1 MWAPT
6 FMATECEVSIV
17 SDMYTSVAFPK
28 YLGAGAWWAERVFE
42 IKDTQLQGRGEDE
55 WRSRRNQSLRPRA
68 LSFNV
73 STVRKP
79 VKVSSTEESWQS
91 SDQRACIEHKTNEG
105 GEKTI
110 RGWIVC
116 WAPRRLQAV
125 LRRPYGPKTKGTRR
139 ASGRRLSMSS
149 PYRGDSQPYAANSN
163 PYLYPPQSS
172 TFSTPNLDPASS
184 TAHLVAPGKSPLA
197 SARTLARTPSPT
209 PSEAAEL
216 AREGALDWKRLRN
229 WRFWIRRE
237 WLWYYVLTAVIVA
250 VVALVTIFHTKIVEY
265 LKPAATFLKDLPA
278 GWLIPVGILF
288 VISFPPLFGHEIIA
302 VLCGIVW
309 GLGIGFA
316 IVCAGT
322 FIGEVG
328 NFYAFRWCCR
338 ARGEKLE
345 KTNITYGVLARV
357 VREGGFKIA
366 LVARLSAIPG
376 HFTTAVFSSCG
387 MGIFVFSLAALL
399 SLPKQ
404 FVTVYL
410 GVLIDTSDSETTAQR
425 LASYAVVGVTVAITA
440 LAMWYIYRE
449 MNRLKPAYIYDRRKA
464 RGAKL
469 AMGSSGAP
477 YDGASP
483 YVAEPGMSAVNVSLH
498 APEGSYSPRDPNSQQ
513 WDSSGRA
520 VGSTPNPAFIRQ
532 PAPQH
537 GRVPTFRTEGG
548 GGYDSNGRRYEE
560 GVDGAVYPVSPR
572 ADGRMPVRQA
582 SDSDDSF
589 ETAHDQSRQ
598 PSEAHHQ
605 SAYPPSYHT
614 HQPPHQPQQR
624 SPWEPVSVSGP
635 FPRVDFGPPPSTPT
649 HPYGRASH
657 VQPQVQAPQQ
667 YQMREMQPQQQSS
680 PYVSP
685 QHTAQVP
692 RSTSP
697 PPINTTQPV
706 YTPAAYG
713 APPTSPGPGSL
724 PYPGTQQPTYAGA
737 HPVSPSAYAPSSP
750 ALPYP
755 GHGAGSQPSTPTQG
769 APGFAQQQYFAGAHP
784 SQSGTPT
791 ATQYSQFAGQQQQ
804 GVYGGQQ
811 QGHGHDPY
819 GSGASG
825 QEPYNGYGYA
835 Q

>member
-1 MWAPT
+1 
-6 FMATECEVSIV
+6 
-17 SDMYTSVAFPK
+17 
-28 YLGAGAWWAERVFE
+28 
-42 IKDTQLQGRGEDE
+42 
-55 WRSRRNQSLRPRA
+55 
-68 LSFNV
+68 
-73 STVRKP
+73 
-79 VKVSSTEESWQS
+79 
-91 SDQRACIEHKTNEG
+91 
-105 GEKTI
+105 
-110 RGWIVC
+110 
-116 WAPRRLQAV
+116 
-125 LRRPYGPKTKGTRR
+125 
-139 ASGRRLSMSS
+139 MSS
-149 PYRGDSQPYAANSN
+149 PYRGPYANPTNSSS
-163 PYLYPPQSS
+163 PYLYPPQAST
-172 TFSTPNLDPASS
+172 TFSTPNLNPASS
-184 TAHLVAPGKSPLA
+184 TAQLVGKSPALA
-197 SARTLARTPSPT
+197 SARSLARTPSPT

-237 WLWYYVLTAVIVA
+237 WLWYYILTAVIVA
-250 VVALVTIFHTKIVEY
+250 VVALVTIFHTQIVDY

-278 GWLIPVGILF
+278 GWLIPIGILF

-309 GLGIGFA
+309 GLGLGFA

-322 FIGEVG
+322 FIGEIG

-345 KTNITYGVLARV
+345 RTNITYGVLARV

-449 MNRLKPAYIYDRRKA
+449 MNRVKPAYIYDRRKA
-464 RGAKL
+464 RGEKL
-469 AMGSSGAP
+469 AMDPGATPYSGGLG
-477 YDGASP
+477 GASP

-498 APEGSYSPRDPNSQQ
+498 APDNGAYSPRGDAGTQQ

-520 VGSTPNPAFIRQ
+520 IGNATNPAFNIQQ

-537 GRVPTFRTEGG
+537 GRAPTFRTEGG
-548 GGYDSNGRRYEE
+548 GGYDSSGRRYEDGE
-560 GVDGAVYPVSPR
+560 GGAVYPVSPR

-589 ETAHDQSRQ
+589 ETAHDASRQ
-598 PSEAHHQ
+598 PSEANPQ
-605 SAYPPSYHT
+605 PNPGYTPSYHT
-614 HQPPHQPQQR
+614 HAPHQPPPQQQR

-635 FPRVDFGPPPSTPT
+635 FPRVDFGPPPGTPT
-649 HPYGRASH
+649 HPYGRAPP
-657 VQPQVQAPQQ
+657 PQQQQ
-667 YQMREMQPQQQSS
+667 YQMREMQPQRQQTGSAQGS

-685 QHTAQVP
+685 QHTGPAPVVP

-697 PPINTTQPV
+697 PPIQPA
-706 YTPAAYG
+706 YAPAAYG
-713 APPTSPGPGSL
+713 APPSSPGPGSL
-724 PYPGTQQPTYAGA
+724 PYPGTQPQPAPIYTAGA
-737 HPVSPSAYAPSSP
+737 HPVSPTYTAGAHPVSPAAYQPPGSP

-755 GHGAGSQPSTPTQG
+755 GPGTPTQYSHNAGPGTPTQG
-769 APGFAQQQYFAGAHP
+769 QFAQQQQQGYGHSPYP
-784 SQSGTPT
+784 SQSSEG
-791 ATQYSQFAGQQQQ
+791 
-804 GVYGGQQ
+804 YG
-811 QGHGHDPY
+811 
-819 GSGASG
+819 A
-825 QEPYNGYGYA
+825 YGYA